1 MIYSS
6 SVTETNRPGI
16 TLKTNTKWGDHNLLA
31 GYWYERAD
39 HKQTGPGVRF
49 NNSGSA
55 VDPWL
60 ENASNYLLFADGSA
74 YQYRNQLTLS
84 TASSLF
90 LQDSLNLMDDALS
103 LQLGLRNTSINR
115 AFDNYANT
123 SSGQGADYSVN
134 KTYSA
139 LLPSLGVRYSL
150 NANRQVFFNLAAN
163 MKAPGNFS
171 YGGLLSGA
179 TQRDPSV
186 EKETSTNMD
195 VGYRFA
201 NDDWTFSG
209 SMFLIDFQNRIAKSY
224 DPVKA
229 LSIDNN
235 VGSVRTQGFELESG
249 YKLNSNWS
257 LYGSL
262 SYTSSK
268 MQSDMRVS
276 SANYEATSGKQ
287 LPDTPD
293 WMSGIRLNYSSGSWY
308 GNVDTKYTGQS
319 YSTLVNDQSVDA
331 RTIVNTTLGYRFEN
345 AGFFKKPSIQ
355 FNVTNLF
362 DQEYVQINSGSG
374 SQFTTRAIT
383 NSIGAGS
390 APAYYIGAPRFAS
403 VTFRSDF

>member
-1 MIYSS
+1 
-6 SVTETNRPGI
+6 
-16 TLKTNTKWGDHNLLA
+16 
-31 GYWYERAD
+31 
-39 HKQTGPGVRF
+39 
-49 NNSGSA
+49 
-55 VDPWL
+55 
-60 ENASNYLLFADGSA
+60 
-74 YQYRNQLTLS
+74 
-84 TASSLF
+84 
-90 LQDSLNLMDDALS
+90 
-103 LQLGLRNTSINR
+103 
-115 AFDNYANT
+115 
-123 SSGQGADYSVN
+123 
-134 KTYSA
+134 
-139 LLPSLGVRYSL
+139 
-150 NANRQVFFNLAAN
+150 
-163 MKAPGNFS
+163 
-171 YGGLLSGA
+171 LLSGT

-186 EKETSTNMD
+186 DKETSTNMD
-195 VGYRFA
+195 IGYRFA

-209 SMFLIDFQNRIAKSY
+209 SMFLVDFQNRIAKSY

-276 SANYEATSGKQ
+276 SGNYEATSGKQ
-287 LPDTPD
+287 LPDTPE

-345 AGFFKKPSIQ
+345 SGFFKKPSIQ